1 MYINRSENEYYR
13 NRSISFSTVK
23 FHRQERRT
31 FRTPEMRPNER
42 LRSGK
47 NHIHDCPF
55 NFIANYPST
64 LIRPPIRRETG
75 LASLKV
81 SYRDASVAAAG
92 RSQGPFGGG
101 CGDPSVAAAGCSS
114 YYSVRRRVH
123 FSRDFLFHLKGGRD
137 LISEPI
143 VNLV

>member
-1 MYINRSENEYYR
+1 MNTTVIAVFLFQLS
-13 NRSISFSTVK
+13 SSTVK
-23 FHRQERRT
+23 SAVLLGHQKCVQT
-31 FRTPEMRPNER
+31 SVCGLAKTISM
-42 LRSGK
+42 
-47 NHIHDCPF
+47 
-55 NFIANYPST
+55 IAL
-64 LIRPPIRRETG
+64 LILSPIIQALLYPPIRRETG

-92 RSQGPFGGG
+92 RSQGGTLWWLLWRPFGG
-101 CGDPSVAAAGCSS
+101 SS
-114 YYSVRRRVH
+114 RMFFLLLSQETTVH